1 MADSGS
7 GRRTKVERV
16 MEEYGLAE
24 WGERLEAEW
33 LGEGGERTS
42 LRDLAAEFN
51 RAIVRAALEEAR
63 GSVVSSDVESA
74 YQTLVAGEAGEPDRI
89 RKRRELE
96 RAGVDVDA
104 LESDVVSHQAIH
116 TYLRRVRDAAFERDD
131 SDRLARKSET
141 VQRLASRTRAVTETT
156 VEELAN
162 AGLVTDRDYDVVVD
176 LRVVCNDCGRDYT
189 VADLFEQGGCDC
201 E

>member
-16 MEEYGLAE
+16 MEEYGLEE

-51 RAIVRAALEEAR
+51 RAVVRAALEEAR

-131 SDRLARKSET
+131 GDRLARKSET

>member
-1 MADSGS
+1 
-7 GRRTKVERV
+7 
-16 MEEYGLAE
+16 MEEYGLEE

-51 RAIVRAALEEAR
+51 RAVVRAALEEAR

-131 SDRLARKSET
+131 GDRLARKSET

>member
-16 MEEYGLAE
+16 MEEYGLEE

-51 RAIVRAALEEAR
+51 RAVVRAALEEAR